1 MADHLINEAK
11 TQLRQLRKGNIDVFP
26 EQLILKCKS
35 LEAYYDGDP
44 RNTRILIDS
53 EPVSGVFS
61 IHVNL
66 NTQRLAKA
74 ELGVFLDDCNLQAK
88 VRPKK
93 EVR

>member
-1 MADHLINEAK
+1 MADNLINEAK
-11 TQLRQLRKGNIDVFP
+11 SQLRQLRKGNIDVFP
-26 EQLILKCKS
+26 EQLILKCKK
-35 LEAYYDGDP
+35 LEVYYDDP
-44 RNTRILIDS
+44 GHTRILIDG

-88 VRPKK
+88 ARPKK